1 MKQKKRILVAPL
13 DWGLGHATR
22 CIPIIHHLIKHDF
35 EVVISTNGRSYELLK
50 SEFPK
55 LEFCHIKG
63 YNISYSNS
71 NNMAIKILV
80 QIPKIILG
88 IIKEHY
94 SLRKIIYSKKI
105 DGVIS
110 DNRFGMWNKSTPCVF
125 MTHQI
130 NIKSPVFSKLIKKI
144 NHFFI
149 SKYNECWIPDFDN
162 NLLSGDL
169 SKIDFKNDTFK
180 FIGPL
185 SRLEKR
191 DLILK
196 YKYCFLISSP
206 EPQRTILE
214 SIAKKEL
221 EKIKEKSVIILGKTE
236 ENKTEK
242 YGIHTIYSHL
252 KSEKLNKIL
261 LESEII
267 ISRSGYTTIMDL
279 YKLRKKAIL
288 IPTPGQTEQQYL
300 AKYLEEKSIF
310 LSRIQE
316 NFCIASAYL
325 KSENFSGFNN
335 NIKSEIKWMELF
347 KIFEE

>member
-22 CIPIIHHLIKHDF
+22 CIPIIHHLIKNDF

-94 SLRKIIYSKKI
+94 SLRKIIHSKKI

-130 NIKSPVFSKLIKKI
+130 NIKVTVFFKLIKKI

-149 SKYNECWIPDFDN
+149 SKYNECWIPDFTN
-162 NLLSGDL
+162 NLLSGEL
-169 SKIDFKNDTFK
+169 SKINNKKKKFK

-191 DLILK
+191 DLHVK
-196 YKYCFLISSP
+196 YKYCFLISGP

-214 SIAKKEL
+214 NIAKREL
-221 EKIKEKSVIILGKTE
+221 EKIKEKSIIILGKTE
-236 ENKTEK
+236 ENKIEK

-252 KSEKLNKIL
+252 KSEELNIAL

-267 ISRSGYTTIMDL
+267 ICRSGYSSIMDL
-279 YKLRKKAIL
+279 YKLKKKAIL
-288 IPTPGQTEQQYL
+288 IPTPGQTEQEYL
-300 AKYLEEKSIF
+300 AKNLEEKSVF
-310 LSRIQE
+310 LSQIQD
-316 NFCIASAYL
+316 NFCVQSAYFQ
-325 KSENFSGFNN
+325 SENLTGFNN
-335 NIKSEIKWMELF
+335 NIESEIKWRELF
-347 KIFEE
+347 RIFEE

>member
-22 CIPIIHHLIKHDF
+22 CIPIIHHLIKNDF

-55 LEFCHIKG
+55 LEFCHING
-63 YNISYSNS
+63 YNVSYSNS

-94 SLRKIIYSKKI
+94 SLRKIIHSKKI

-110 DNRFGMWNKSTPCVF
+110 DNRFGMWNKSTPCIF
-125 MTHQI
+125 ITHQI
-130 NIKSPVFSKLIKKI
+130 NIKSPVFSKLINKI

-149 SKYNECWIPDFDN
+149 SKYNECWIPDFSN
-162 NLLSGDL
+162 NLLSGEL
-169 SKIDFKNDTFK
+169 SKIDFKKNKFK

-185 SRLEKR
+185 SRFEKR
-191 DLILK
+191 DLHLK
-196 YKYCFLISSP
+196 YKYCFLISGP

-214 SIAKKEL
+214 NIAKREL
-221 EKIKEKSVIILGKTE
+221 EKIKEKSIIILGKTE
-236 ENKTEK
+236 ENKIEK
-242 YGIHTIYSHL
+242 YGTHTIYSHL

-279 YKLRKKAIL
+279 YKLEKKAIL

-310 LSRIQE
+310 SIADQ
-316 NFCIASAYL
+316 NDFCLESSFLQSQKY
-325 KSENFSGFNN
+325 SEFSH
-335 NIKSEIKWMELF
+335 KLESKIKWRELF
-347 KIFEE
+347 RIFEE